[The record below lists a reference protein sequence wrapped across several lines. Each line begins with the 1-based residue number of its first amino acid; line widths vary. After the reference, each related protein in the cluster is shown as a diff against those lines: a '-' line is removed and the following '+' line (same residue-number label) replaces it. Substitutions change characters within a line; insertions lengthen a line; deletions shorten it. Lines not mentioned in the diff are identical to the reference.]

1 LNAPNTSPAPVQ
13 RTAQL
18 TLRDLQLLAE
28 VAERPP
34 LPLELLAARHFA
46 GIRKTALNRL
56 RRLVLAGY
64 LTSEQI
70 QLLERPAPVLFYS
83 ATPKAKQ
90 ALERRPLLGERFG
103 DA

>member
-18 TLRDLQLLAE
+18 TLRDLRLLAE

-83 ATPKAKQ
+83 TTPKPKK
-90 ALERRPLLGERFG
+90 ALERRTLLGERFS